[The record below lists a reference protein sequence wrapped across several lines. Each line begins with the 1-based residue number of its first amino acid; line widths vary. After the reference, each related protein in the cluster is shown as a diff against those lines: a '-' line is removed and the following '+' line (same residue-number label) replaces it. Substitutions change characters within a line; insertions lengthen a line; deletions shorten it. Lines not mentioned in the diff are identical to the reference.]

1 MHTAIYKWIFKKI
14 ILRKLRQT
22 SIFNGTFFMLNYY
35 FRLLY
40 EIWNFLYFYS
50 SVKKAKRWK
59 PTNIQAQRNE
69 KKNQWK
75 ISHLRIKAA
84 YCANVHTLWK
94 SKKENKK
101 VVNAK
106 LCGFFFVIFVLRRK
120 SFILILLNP
129 KNKHQQ
135 LIFKKF
141 FLYSGTIFLLG
152 IVQMGNSVT

>member
-1 MHTAIYKWIFKKI
+1 MHTAIFKWIFKKI

-40 EIWNFLYFYS
+40 EIWNFLYFFFHLS
-50 SVKKAKRWK
+50 RKPKDENLQTFKLNEMKKK
-59 PTNIQAQRNE
+59 
-69 KKNQWK
+69 QWK

-141 FLYSGTIFLLG
+141 FLYSGTLLLLG

>member
-1 MHTAIYKWIFKKI
+1 MHTAIFKWIFKKI

-40 EIWNFLYFYS
+40 EIWNFLYFFFICQESQKMKTYKHS
-50 SVKKAKRWK
+50 SSTKW
-59 PTNIQAQRNE
+59 